1 MDQPVVSFC
10 VPTYNRARYL
20 RSLFEML
27 STQLTA
33 FPYPYEVVVSDNAS
47 TDGTPQLLTE
57 YSELLP
63 MRRFRQDT
71 NIGGSANWHFVMAEA
86 RGTYVVYLADDDA
99 LIPDRV
105 AGAIGAME
113 ADPTVGVAYAP
124 WLLFDLVADTPL
136 GPFYQQDRDV
146 RVAQD
151 DYRGLLDVL
160 LRHGVFP
167 EVYICRRELLARIMP
182 RVPEQAFYAFV
193 HAAEFLQR
201 GAALLLK
208 DPFYVSITRYFD
220 DEERVQ
226 AGAGEAE
233 HAWDRYRG
241 GLEHILGRA
250 AAGMTDAE
258 RVGWCLRIQDL
269 IAERIAVAVRLRAG
283 AGRDAIETYYLA
295 YRLKALGR
303 ESLLHVPLDVLRSGA
318 AIHFL
323 LSDEQLNRNVTQ
335 LVLQGDFDDSV
346 RQYVTACSRVPVIFV
361 EQPLPED
368 AFDVMRNTL
377 VLCRT
382 ADRVPSEPQLA
393 QLVAANVRVLT
404 ERELLLKFV
413 A

>member
-1 MDQPVVSFC
+1 MDQPIVSFC

-20 RSLFEML
+20 QSLFEML
-27 STQLTA
+27 TTQFA
-33 FPYPYEVVVSDNAS
+33 DFPFPYEVVVSDNAS
-47 TDGTPQLLTE
+47 PDDTPAVLAE
-57 YSELLP
+57 YADRLP
-63 MRRFRQDT
+63 MRCFRQAT
-71 NIGGSANWHFVMAEA
+71 NIGGSANWHFVMGEA

-99 LIPDRV
+99 LIPERM
-105 AGAIGAME
+105 AAAIGAMQ
-113 ADPTVGVAYAP
+113 ADPAVGVVYAP
-124 WLLFDLVADTPL
+124 WLLFDLVAETPL

-160 LRHGVFP
+160 LRYGAFP
-167 EVYICRRELLARIMP
+167 EVYICRRDLLAEIMP

-220 DEERVQ
+220 DEQRVQ

-233 HAWDRYRG
+233 YAWDRYRG

-250 AAGMTDAE
+250 TAGMTDAE

-269 IAERIAVAVRLRAG
+269 IADRIAVAVRLRAG
-283 AGRDAIETYYLA
+283 AGRDAVETYYLA

-303 ESLLHVPLDVLRSGA
+303 ESLLHVPFDVLRGGA

-361 EQPLPED
+361 EQPLPGD
-368 AFDVMRNTL
+368 AFDVLRNTL
-377 VLCRT
+377 VLCRA
-382 ADRVPSEPQLA
+382 ADSVPSGRRLA
-393 QLVAANVRVLT
+393 QLEAANVRVVT
-404 ERELLLKFV
+404 ERELMLKFV